1 MKIFS
6 KINTQIIKNTQFFG
20 RLRPHS
26 FFNSILYYSSLLRT
40 KRDVEL
46 QTLSVLPGSE
56 PNKCA
61 FVRVLQLI
69 LATIEEEGTVKNIK
83 I

>member
-1 MKIFS
+1 M
-6 KINTQIIKNTQFFG
+6 
-20 RLRPHS
+20 
-26 FFNSILYYSSLLRT
+26 LRT

-61 FVRVLQLI
+61 FLRVLQLI
-69 LATIEEEGTVKNIK
+69 LATIEEEGTVKYIK
-83 I
+83 YKLVCR

>member
-6 KINTQIIKNTQFFG
+6 KINTQIIENIQFLELR
-20 RLRPHS
+20 RLRP
-26 FFNSILYYSSLLRT
+26 FNSILYYSSLLRT

-69 LATIEEEGTVKNIK
+69 LATIEEEGTVKNI
-83 I
+83 